1 MNVCYYF
8 NMVKKPWTFYLS
20 LFLLAFGVSVFL
32 FTTGILFA
40 MIGIVQTV
48 PLLAEFLSG
57 FFYSSFISSP
67 LAIFMIG
74 ILAKANS
81 PLQIALIGGIGAMLA
96 DLILFKLARLL
107 FFGSVSPLTLNK
119 NFNSIVKSLHRNP
132 TFNFVAPFIG
142 AVIIASPLPDELGVA
157 ILGLSKMPTVKV
169 AILTYFLNSLGI
181 FVLAYFAQQI
191 I

>member
-1 MNVCYYF
+1 
-8 NMVKKPWTFYLS
+8 MVKKPWTFYLS
-20 LFLLAFGVSVFL
+20 LFLFAFGITVFL
-32 FTTGILFA
+32 FTTGVLFA

-74 ILAKANS
+74 ILAKTNS

-119 NFNSIVKSLHRNP
+119 NFNSIVKSLHRNS

-142 AVIIASPLPDELGVA
+142 AVIIASPLPDELGIA
-157 ILGLSKMPTVKV
+157 ILGLSKMPLLQV
-169 AILTYFLNSLGI
+169 AMLTYLFNTAGI
-181 FVLAYFAQQI
+181 FVLAFLAQKI